1 MNPLNDSREILE
13 RFKVKGFPALLG
25 GCVPDWLLELMVD
38 PDAGA
43 EDIVAPAAADGP
55 ADATAGAGKHATSL

>member
-1 MNPLNDSREILE
+1 
-13 RFKVKGFPALLG
+13 
-25 GCVPDWLLELMVD
+25 VPDWLLELMVV
-38 PDAGA
+38 PDVGA